1 MSERSRSERG
11 AALVLE
17 VLFLDDDLAVVAK
30 PAGMPSV
37 PGRNT
42 PPSAIELLSQRP
54 ELSGQGGLRVVHR
67 LDRGA
72 SGVLVFA
79 RTLAAQRGL
88 VQQFMQH
95 RIEKVYT
102 ALVSGYVAEDGEID
116 LPLYFNSRLQRA
128 EVNHSKGKPS
138 LTRYHIV
145 ERLAGHTVLECR
157 PITGRMHQIRAHL
170 AAIGHPLGVDPTYGG
185 RESILLSEFKPDYRV
200 NRSGQER
207 PLIERL
213 TLHAARISFEHPIS
227 GAAISCEAPL
237 PKDMRATIRQLARL
251 A

>member
-1 MSERSRSERG
+1 MWCIAWIAG
-11 AALVLE
+11 
-17 VLFLDDDLAVVAK
+17 
-30 PAGMPSV
+30 PA
-37 PGRNT
+37 
-42 PPSAIELLSQRP
+42 E
-54 ELSGQGGLRVVHR
+54 
-67 LDRGA
+67 
-72 SGVLVFA
+72 SGVR

-157 PITGRMHQIRAHL
+157 RSP
-170 AAIGHPLGVDPTYGG
+170 AACTKYALTWQ
-185 RESILLSEFKPDYRV
+185 
-200 NRSGQER
+200 RS
-207 PLIERL
+207 
-213 TLHAARISFEHPIS
+213 
-227 GAAISCEAPL
+227 
-237 PKDMRATIRQLARL
+237 ATRL
-251 A
+251 ASIRPTAGASRFCSRNSSRITA

>member
-1 MSERSRSERG
+1 MSDRRG
-11 AALVLE
+11 GPALEILH
-17 VLFLDDDLAVVAK
+17 LDDELAVVAK

-37 PGRNT
+37 PGRNA
-42 PPSAIELLSQRP
+42 PPSAIELLGRQA
-54 ELSGQGGLRVVHR
+54 ELMGRGGLRVVHR

-72 SGVLVFA
+72 SGVLLFA

-88 VQQFMQH
+88 VHQFMER
-95 RIEKVYT
+95 RIEKVYV
-102 ALVSGYVAEDGEID
+102 ALVSGYVAEDGEVD

-128 EVNHSKGKPS
+128 EVNHSKGKPA

-145 ERLAGHTVLECR
+145 QRLGGHTLLECH

-170 AAIGHPLGVDPTYGG
+170 GAIGHPLGVDPTYGG
-185 RESILLSEFKPDYRV
+185 RESILLSEFKPGYRP
-200 NRSGQER
+200 NRSGEER

-213 TLHAARISFEHPIS
+213 TLHAARISFEHPIT
-227 GAAISCEAPL
+227 GEAITCEAPL
-237 PKDMRATIRQLARL
+237 PKDVRATITQLARL